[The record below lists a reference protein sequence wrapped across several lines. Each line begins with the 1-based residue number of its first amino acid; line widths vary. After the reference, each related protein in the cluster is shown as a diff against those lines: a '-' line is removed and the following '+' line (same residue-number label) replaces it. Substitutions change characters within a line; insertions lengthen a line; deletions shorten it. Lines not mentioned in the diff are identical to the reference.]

1 MAEKKT
7 TRKPLTEEEK
17 AKRAENLRKA
27 REAKKTKESVVEEQ
41 KVEEKKEMS
50 EVELLKQEIELL
62 KMQLAQQSAAPQVIQ
77 VSQVAAETEKVR
89 FLWQAEVADDNLVLF
104 GDGGMYGRIVGKK
117 GSFYVPKSDL
127 SRVMDGLNRLFLEK
141 RWLIVLSGL
150 NEEERETYGVNYKE
164 GELLDRK
171 MFDKMVD
178 MGKDILDVYSDL
190 CDGHKEIV
198 AKRFYEAWRNGSKK
212 IERETVVALN
222 KMSPN
227 SSFRTILEEM
237 NARDVE

>member
-1 MAEKKT
+1 
-7 TRKPLTEEEK
+7 
-17 AKRAENLRKA
+17 
-27 REAKKTKESVVEEQ
+27 
-41 KVEEKKEMS
+41 
-50 EVELLKQEIELL
+50 
-62 KMQLAQQSAAPQVIQ
+62 MQLAQQSANPQVIQ

-89 FLWQAEVADDNLVLF
+89 FLWQAEVADDNLILF
-104 GDGGMYGRIVGKK
+104 GDGGMYGRIVGKT
-117 GSFYVPKSDL
+117 GSFYVPKNDL

-164 GELLDRK
+164 GEILDRK

-178 MGKDILDVYSDL
+178 MGKDILDVYPDL

-198 AKRFYEAWRNGSKK
+198 AKRYYEAWKNGSKK

-222 KMSPN
+222 RMSPN